1 MNTASIAMI
10 FVCDAIIAASMA
22 QPDLP
27 DDFRKN
33 TGTVG
38 TVEVSAPEPT
48 PTRSTVSVVFSKP
61 IKASAPGL
69 VSHDVTVTEHW
80 LVSESWCG
88 LCPAAKQRFLAEGH
102 DASRIIDIATAKQMG
117 QKWSSVINGREVEYT
132 VPYRFTTTS
141 TKTIQQ
147 PPSYRK
153 EWPPKWDVEGNRN
166 ASKQFYLSHLRG
178 NSNHKGKHWQQRH
191 LESWSRE
198 QLAALHSDD
207 HDNVVPTFTDP
218 PESVVEAVV
227 SGARGSPDLLAKVLA
242 LHLESDTTVD
252 APPQSGMFVIDVDV
266 SESARHWASDLLTKR
281 RVDFQNGITV
291 DWSGKRSITINDGRF
306 EITPGAT
313 VRAEKFKVSVSVSL
327 TGISYTPDLSEVT
340 LELSGA
346 PDLTVRFQ

>member
-61 IKASAPGL
+61 VKAAATGL
-69 VSHDVTVTEHW
+69 VSHDVKVTEHW
-80 LVSESWCG
+80 LVSEPWCG
-88 LCPAAKQRFLAEGH
+88 LCPAAKRQFLAEGH
-102 DASRIIDIATAKQMG
+102 DPSRIIDMATAKRMG
-117 QKWSSVINGREVEYT
+117 HEVSG
-132 VPYRFTTTS
+132 VPYRFTTSS
-141 TKTIQQ
+141 TRTIKQ

-178 NSNHKGKHWQQRH
+178 NSNHKGKHWQQWH

-218 PESVVEAVV
+218 PEPVVEAVV
-227 SGARGSPDLLAKVLA
+227 SGARGSPDLLANVLA
-242 LHLESDTTVD
+242 LHLEPEQSTGV
-252 APPQSGMFVIDVDV
+252 PQASMFNIDVDV
-266 SESARHWASDLLTKR
+266 SESARSWASDLLTKR
-281 RVDFQNGITV
+281 RVDFKNGITV

-306 EITPGAT
+306 EITPGAK